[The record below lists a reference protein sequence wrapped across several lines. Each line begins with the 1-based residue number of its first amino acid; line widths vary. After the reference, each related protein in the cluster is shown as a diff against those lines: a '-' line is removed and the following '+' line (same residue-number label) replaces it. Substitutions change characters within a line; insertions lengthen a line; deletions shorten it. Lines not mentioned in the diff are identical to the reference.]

1 MAAAPGRKVTGEGVL
16 GAWDPPTP
24 PLLAQAPLHRGLG
37 RTLIHQ
43 TRPQDRLIHQ
53 GTPDSPH

>member
-24 PLLAQAPLHRGLG
+24 PLLALSPSL
-37 RTLIHQ
+37 
-43 TRPQDRLIHQ
+43 Q
-53 GTPDSPH
+53 GPGEDINTPDKTTGPPDSPGNA

>member
-16 GAWDPPTP
+16 RAWDPPAP
-24 PLLAQAPLHRGLG
+24 PLLALSPSLQGPW
-37 RTLIHQ
+37 TLIHK
-43 TRPQDRLIHQ
+43 TRPQDHLIHQ